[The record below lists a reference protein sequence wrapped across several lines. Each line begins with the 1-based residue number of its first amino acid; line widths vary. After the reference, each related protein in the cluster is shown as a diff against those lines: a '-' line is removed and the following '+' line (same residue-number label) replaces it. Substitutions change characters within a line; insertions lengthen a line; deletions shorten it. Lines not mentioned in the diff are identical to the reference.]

1 MVTTVPTTMN
11 TTASGTRPSNE
22 AAGAKQRSTPRYSA
36 VDDQTELARPA
47 VVEGGWTRGGE
58 LAIDTYE
65 DQPGHDRGRGGSQRV
80 LPPLGGPRCAGPAR
94 GDSDRDDA
102 LSPACRE
109 ALAVRP
115 PPRACR
121 GDLRDP
127 RGQRCRQ
134 AR

>member
-1 MVTTVPTTMN
+1 MVRTVPTTMN
-11 TTASGTRPSNE
+11 FTASGTRPSSE
-22 AAGAKQRSTPRYSA
+22 AAGARNRSIPRYSA
-36 VDDQTELARPA
+36 LDGQTELARPA
-47 VVEGGWTRGGE
+47 SVEAKWTRGGE

-80 LPPLGGPRCAGPAR
+80 LPPLGGPRGARPAR

-102 LSPACRE
+102 LSPACGE

-121 GDLRDP
+121 GDLREP